1 MEHWFCVGRQIL
13 PAPYNVSPPPATFGR
28 PLAEAIS
35 DALTQ
40 SKAATDKTLLSKQF
54 GSAYIIDPIG
64 TSILAYPG
72 VPGQANRNGPAVTF
86 PAAAYYAST
95 FTSPSSLYFTSGL
108 WTSWSATPTKSDLGQ
123 LWPVRRATFRGVST
137 GWQLDPTMAEHYFRA
152 SDDLATDLPARDD
165 RPVAQEWDTDKSTGA
180 PLARQWTGDY
190 SWIASVVPTTNA
202 ARDGIAANPESFDYD
217 VSVVVF
223 HKRPLPVSAA
233 SMTIS
238 NLSDYYN
245 AMSENERAVKASILS
260 TSLKGGELRLTDIGD
275 NPAKSP
281 FEGLKTG
288 QWIMLCGPH
297 PNSSDSEPRFFL
309 KWYKVKSIDSEG
321 TGISSF
327 DPSKERI
334 VSVSGPQWPWLPRT
348 SYPASQQNL
357 DSAKISDSLCVAI
370 CKGAVAVH
378 TKTLRLEGHSAWSA
392 AGPQVEI
399 PVGLAGAV
407 AETVDSVVAV
417 VPGVIHP
424 VVFCTSPLKSMSA
437 RSLFRNSNRPTTL
450 AREAFMTTHFDRLQ
464 TATRRKARPPR
475 NGVLLLVVLSMLVL
489 FMLIGTAFL
498 MSSSHE
504 QKTAQ
509 NLSKVGRLGNNG
521 TKLLDR
527 ALLHVLR
534 DTENPHSAIR
544 YHSLLRDLYGTD
556 GFQGVTSFYTTG
568 DPVDPLSVGQTSR
581 FSEATAAN
589 PLGPTN
595 GQFVD
600 IYFKQLFFGVT
611 TAGKCEED
619 PQTTFNESTLTV
631 PSLRNVLKLDRDAL
645 GQTQIYPLPITT
657 GYFNGCL
664 LTITSGPAS
673 GQTTRILGYDR
684 IADLVNKSGAVIG
697 RIFRFRVMSFQR
709 ANGASLQIGTSD
721 SGTPPPRTPE
731 LVDLTNASFIVNG
744 RAFSGTGVGYNPLA
758 VAGQPRLSAVETFS
772 IGGNTFGIEIGLLPN
787 SGPMQ
792 LNNV

>member
-1 MEHWFCVGRQIL
+1 MFESRESRVERRRNPQSRRGISLTEVLIAMGIMTVGLLGVAAVFPVGGWYMQRAEISDRGSAIAQSVMSDLVARGMLNPKSWYISIPWTRNAAANAWNTGFVSDGRYM

-40 SKAATDKTLLSKQF
+40 SNAATDKTLLSKQF

-64 TSILAYPG
+64 ASILAYPG

-108 WTSWSATPTKSDLGQ
+108 WTSWSATPTKSDPGQ
-123 LWPVRRATFRGVST
+123 LWPVRRVTFRGVST

-202 ARDGIAANPESFDYD
+202 ARDGIATNPESFDYD

-233 SMTIS
+233 STTIS

-321 TGISSF
+321 TGISNF

-392 AGPQVEI
+392 GWA
-399 PVGLAGAV
+399 
-407 AETVDSVVAV
+407 
-417 VPGVIHP
+417 
-424 VVFCTSPLKSMSA
+424 
-437 RSLFRNSNRPTTL
+437 
-450 AREAFMTTHFDRLQ
+450 
-464 TATRRKARPPR
+464 
-475 NGVLLLVVLSMLVL
+475 
-489 FMLIGTAFL
+489 
-498 MSSSHE
+498 
-504 QKTAQ
+504 
-509 NLSKVGRLGNNG
+509 
-521 TKLLDR
+521 
-527 ALLHVLR
+527 
-534 DTENPHSAIR
+534 
-544 YHSLLRDLYGTD
+544 
-556 GFQGVTSFYTTG
+556 
-568 DPVDPLSVGQTSR
+568 
-581 FSEATAAN
+581 
-589 PLGPTN
+589 
-595 GQFVD
+595 
-600 IYFKQLFFGVT
+600 
-611 TAGKCEED
+611 
-619 PQTTFNESTLTV
+619 
-631 PSLRNVLKLDRDAL
+631 
-645 GQTQIYPLPITT
+645 
-657 GYFNGCL
+657 
-664 LTITSGPAS
+664 AS
-673 GQTTRILGYDR
+673 G
-684 IADLVNKSGAVIG
+684 NSGG
-697 RIFRFRVMSFQR
+697 
-709 ANGASLQIGTSD
+709 
-721 SGTPPPRTPE
+721 SG
-731 LVDLTNASFIVNG
+731 G
-744 RAFSGTGVGYNPLA
+744 GG
-758 VAGQPRLSAVETFS
+758 
-772 IGGNTFGIEIGLLPN
+772 GGNGGFGGGG
-787 SGPMQ
+787 GPGGNPPGGI
-792 LNNV
+792 LY